1 METKLRMRLAALG
14 AGFALTLSLGAAPAL
29 ASSEEDNIHAITGT
43 TTGLDVGDI
52 VSTNKGTL
60 EVRLTRKNPYDDLSK
75 PGITDGSTNGYT
87 VKISKVNNVATTGTG
102 VNYTNL
108 ATMSVTAARAKGL
121 TPVSTGTTNNAGVVQ
136 FTNLAL
142 GMYLIESTPPSTP
155 TANYLKFYPSL
166 VTLPFGDTSTGNA
179 TWGYGLALVPKPVA
193 TTTPKPGGNTG
204 GGPILPGYIPAPGPT
219 PLPSK
224 SATPS
229 PSATPSQSPKP
240 SATPT
245 PTEKPLPPLPK
256 GVDPNRV
263 TDPYDIPGWIYDP
276 KTNSYIPN
284 PDDPRVAGVWE
295 EWGLTPPNHSLPS
308 RVADALAR
316 TGVQI
321 AGAVTLSAGLI
332 VVGLVLMR
340 RRSSSSEPA
349 GSRPTHS

>member
-1 METKLRMRLAALG
+1 METKLRIRLAALG
-14 AGFALTLSLGAAPAL
+14 AGFALALSIGTAPAI

-87 VKISKVNNVATTGTG
+87 VTISKVNNVATTGAG
-102 VNYTNL
+102 VDYTKL
-108 ATMSVTAARAKGL
+108 AKMSVTTARAKGL
-121 TPVSTGTTNNAGVVQ
+121 TQVSTGTTNNAGVVQ

-166 VTLPFGDTSTGNA
+166 VTLPYGDTSSGTA
-179 TWGYGLALVPKPVA
+179 QWGYGLGLVPKPVA
-193 TTTPKPGGNTG
+193 TTTPKPGGNIG

-229 PSATPSQSPKP
+229 QSPTPSATPSP
-240 SATPT
+240 S
-245 PTEKPLPPLPK
+245 EKPLPPLPK

-316 TGVQI
+316 TGVQV

-349 GSRPTHS
+349 DSHPTHS

>member
-29 ASSEEDNIHAITGT
+29 ASNEEDNIHAITGAAA
-43 TTGLDVGDI
+43 GLDVNDI
-52 VSTNKGTL
+52 NSTRPGTL

-75 PGITDGSTNGYT
+75 PGITDGSTDNYT
-87 VKISKVNNVATTGTG
+87 VTISKVKGVTTTGN
-102 VNYTNL
+102 VSYADL
-108 ATMSVTAARAKGL
+108 AKMTVAQARKKGFE
-121 TPVSTGTTNNAGVVQ
+121 SSRNDTTNNNGVVK
-136 FTNLAL
+136 FSNLAL
-142 GMYLIESTPPSTP
+142 GMYLIESTPPTTP

-229 PSATPSQSPKP
+229 PSATPSQSPTP

-316 TGVQI
+316 TGVQV

-340 RRSSSSEPA
+340 RRSSSSEP
-349 GSRPTHS
+349 GDSRPTHS

>member
-43 TTGLDVGDI
+43 AIGLNVGDI
-52 VSTNKGTL
+52 DISKNGTI
-60 EVRLTRKNPYDDLSK
+60 EVRLTRKNPYDDLSQ

-87 VKISKVNNVATTGTG
+87 VKISKVNNVDTTGAD
-102 VNYTNL
+102 YTKL
-108 ATMSVTAARAKGL
+108 AKMSVTAARAKGL
-121 TPVSTGTTNNAGVVQ
+121 TQVSTSTTSNNGIVQ
-136 FTNLAL
+136 FTNLPL
-142 GMYLIESTPPSTP
+142 GMYLIESTPPTTP

-166 VTLPFGDTSTGNA
+166 VTLPYGDTSAGSA
-179 TWGYGLALVPKPVA
+179 KWGYGLALVPKPVA

-229 PSATPSQSPKP
+229 PSATPSQSPTP

-316 TGVQI
+316 TGVQV
-321 AGAVTLSAGLI
+321 AGAVTMSAGLI

-349 GSRPTHS
+349 DSRPTHS